1 MNHGLAVEILMSGIL
16 YGTPLLIAALGEL
29 LAERSGVLNLGVEG
43 MMLIGAVTAFWAD
56 QRIGGPGWLAL
67 TIALV
72 VAAAA
77 GALMALIHAFMAVT
91 LRANQ
96 IVSGL
101 ALTIFGGSL
110 GLSTYLGQ
118 VGHLSG
124 SAGRHSLGLINVF
137 GLDNLPLAGPLIF
150 HQNLLTYGSW
160 LLVVLVSLYLSRT
173 RLGLHVR
180 SVGEDPGAA
189 DAMGINV
196 TRYRYGHTVAGG
208 AFAGVGGACFTL
220 AISPNWTDGMTS
232 GAGWI
237 AIALVIFA
245 FWRPGL
251 ILVGAYLFGVITSL
265 GFNLQARGVHLPS
278 ELFSALPYLMTIVVL
293 AVLSTAWAKNRVGAP
308 AALGEGYSRED
319 A

>member
-1 MNHGLAVEILMSGIL
+1 
-16 YGTPLLIAALGEL
+16 
-29 LAERSGVLNLGVEG
+29 
-43 MMLIGAVTAFWAD
+43 
-56 QRIGGPGWLAL
+56 LAL
-67 TIALV
+67 ALV
-72 VAAAA
+72 VAAGA
-77 GALMALIHAFMAVT
+77 GAAMALIHAFFAVT

-118 VGHLSG
+118 LGHLSG
-124 SAGRHSLGLINVF
+124 RAGHHSFHLINVF
-137 GLDNLPLAGPLIF
+137 GLDNLPFVGPLIF

-180 SVGEDPGAA
+180 AVGEDPQAA
-189 DAMGINV
+189 DAMGIDV
-196 TRYRYGHTVAGG
+196 ARYRYAHTVAGG
-208 AFAGVGGACFTL
+208 AFAGVGGACFSL

-251 ILVGAYLFGVITSL
+251 ILVGAYLFGVVTSL

-278 ELFSALPYLMTIVVL
+278 EIFSSLPYLMTIVVL
-293 AVLSTAWAKNRVGAP
+293 VVMSTAWAKSRVGAP
-308 AALGEGYSRED
+308 SALAVGYSREEG
-319 A
+319 